1 MRVLKEVRVWALRSD
16 MVKKISFITLLSL
29 SIATA
34 EVVVPDDYEV
44 SDGDEVSYIYGA
56 EYKNSIPDI
65 KVYQK
70 KVIEDY
76 EKTFGVTLDDKLHVG
91 LATSNNQL
99 ANGFST
105 QVPFNMQLFYGF
117 GASYIDYFCFSS
129 WLKALLIH
137 ETAHN
142 FQLNPK
148 ENIISKTGHKV
159 FGNNPIVLLGFVP
172 IFSIPNE
179 TESLFILEGN
189 AVMNESRFGNGGR
202 LFSGYA
208 LAEVVALAKAGKI
221 TPQLMYNNTLEFP
234 YGEHF
239 YLVGG
244 FFQQFLVKRYGVK
257 KVNGYFKRYAT
268 QPFPF
273 FTNIIFKKEFGKSFE
288 ELLGEF
294 VVDIKQQHA
303 LAKELKGKVVAN
315 SKLFV
320 PLNRDGKEVYTLVS
334 DKKSEPK
341 LLKIDRK
348 TKKVTFTSNSYREG
362 KVFKIDGKYYTQS
375 SAKTSPV
382 KIEMGLFDSDGFL
395 KKGTEAKAIQGYTRS
410 GKEVY
415 IEVKKSLE
423 TPQVYVDGKFFTTSY
438 SSVHVDK
445 DDLYYFKQE
454 GEKRTLFKNRT
465 ALYSFEGHYG
475 FVVDVDKQGGIY
487 FIASSKHGST
497 VYRFFNKEIKRVSD
511 ADNIIDFK
519 LLDNQKALVVTI
531 GADGYSYYIISLSN
545 FNSSSVYVQK
555 VIAFDKENYL
565 NSEPFGKKVTTKL
578 KSDSYNSLTNLEY
591 SSWSPSFSYGS
602 YDGFGVDAVA
612 IFIDPLWQN
621 QLSLLGSHNKKRD
634 ILGTSYNN
642 SAFRLNFG
650 ASYYK
655 VLKNNE
661 YENSDYQDSGYE
673 LYATFPWLE
682 KGYWNI
688 SSTLA
693 FSKPYDNI
701 YRKPLTLSL
710 DMVNKKQYGLSKYS
724 NSLNGLTLFGS
735 NDRDNRMYGARY
747 TFKHDLAWQSY
758 IGVKGAY
765 LKSDEVNFF
774 NEKGIELDDT
784 FSSVQSDLGTLNIPS
799 FTFKT
804 YAKEVKMAEL
814 SLSKVFDGSLYFY
827 SFPLS
832 LQRETFYAKQRRYE
846 IDFNH
851 FVSRSYDETIVGAEF
866 DLLLLHK
873 LGLPFSVEWIH
884 NKDVFEPNKVRF
896 LVGGSF

>member
-1 MRVLKEVRVWALRSD
+1 
-16 MVKKISFITLLSL
+16 MVKKLSL
-29 SIATA
+29 TFLLTLSTATA
-34 EVVVPDDYEV
+34 GVVVPDDYEV

-56 EYKNSIPDI
+56 EYKQSLPDI
-65 KVYQK
+65 KSYQK

-76 EKTFGVTLDDKLHVG
+76 EKTFGVNLDDRLRVG
-91 LATSNNQL
+91 LATSNNQI

-105 QVPFNMQLFYGF
+105 QIPFNMQLFYGA

-129 WLKALLIH
+129 WLKTLLIH

-148 ENIISKTGHKV
+148 KNIISKTGHKIL
-159 FGNNPIVLLGFVP
+159 GNNPIAFLGFLP
-172 IFSIPNE
+172 IFSIPNV
-179 TESLFILEGN
+179 TESPFILEGN

-244 FFQQFLVKRYGVK
+244 FFQQFLVKHYGVK
-257 KVNGYFKRYAT
+257 RVNGYFKRYAT

-273 FTNIIFKKEFGKSFE
+273 FTNSIFKKQFGKSFE
-288 ELLGEF
+288 ELLKEF
-294 VVDIKQQHA
+294 VEEIKQKHA
-303 LAKELKGKVVAN
+303 LAKELKGRVIAK

-320 PLNRDGKEVYTLVS
+320 RLNGDGKEVYTLVS

-348 TKKVTFTSNSYREG
+348 TGKVTSTSNSYREG

-395 KKGTEAKAIQGYTRS
+395 KEGTSSKAIQGYTQS

-415 IEVKKSLE
+415 VDVKKSLE
-423 TPQVYVDGKFFTTSY
+423 IPKIYVDGKFYTTSY
-438 SSVHVDK
+438 SSVYVDK
-445 DDLYYFKQE
+445 DDLYYFKQD
-454 GEKRTLFKNRT
+454 GEKRTLFKNRI

-475 FVVDVDKQGGIY
+475 FVVDIDNQGGIY
-487 FIASSKHGST
+487 FIGSSKHGST
-497 VYRFFNKEIKRVSD
+497 VYRFLNKEIKRVSD

-519 LLDNQKALVVTI
+519 LLDNQKALAVTI
-531 GADGYSYYIISLSN
+531 GAEGYSYMIIDLDK
-545 FNSSSVYVQK
+545 FNSSSVYTQK
-555 VIAFDKENYL
+555 VEAIEKENTL
-565 NSEPFGKKVTTKL
+565 TTKSFGDKNQTVL
-578 KSDSYNSLTNLEY
+578 KSKPYNSLTGLEY
-591 SSWSPSFSYGS
+591 SYLAPYFY
-602 YDGFGVDAVA
+602 YTDLNGFGIDAVA
-612 IFIDPLWQN
+612 IFSDPLWQN
-621 QLSLLGSHNKKRD
+621 QLSILGSHNKKRD
-634 ILGTSYNN
+634 IVGASYNN

-655 VLKNNE
+655 VLKNSN
-661 YENSDYQDSGYE
+661 YNNSNYRDDGYD
-673 LYATFPWLE
+673 LYTTFPWLE
-682 KGYWNI
+682 QGYWSI

-701 YRKPLTLSL
+701 YRKPLTLSF

-724 NSLNGLTLFGS
+724 NSLNGLTFFGS
-735 NDRDNRMYGARY
+735 KDRDNRMYGARY

-774 NEKGIELDDT
+774 NEKGIELDNT
-784 FSSVQSDLGTLNIPS
+784 FSSIQSDLGTLDIPS
-799 FTFKT
+799 FSFKN

-846 IDFNH
+846 IDFTNTL
-851 FVSRSYDETIVGAEF
+851 SKSYDETTLGAEF
-866 DLLLLHK
+866 NLLFLHK
-873 LGLPFSVEWIH
+873 LGLPLSVEWIY
-884 NKDVFEPNKVRF
+884 NRDAFEPNKVRF